1 MFKFLFGD
9 TLSRLQKQY
18 EKKMEMAMHA
28 QRNGNIA
35 LYAELSSE
43 AEKLLNEIDLQK
55 SKLKQS

>member
-1 MFKFLFGD
+1 
-9 TLSRLQKQY
+9 
-18 EKKMEMAMHA
+18 MHA